1 MSVYAK
7 SVLQPFSIWRNIR
20 AKINKMWI
28 IRSVFWTNN
37 EIIQI
42 KSFSELLEYT
52 HETPVE
58 KNRIVLQYNSEYWI
72 TGSNSCSD
80 Q

>member
-1 MSVYAK
+1 MYVYAE
-7 SVLQPFSIWRNIR
+7 SVFQPFSIWRNIW

-42 KSFSELLEYT
+42 KSFSEPLEET

-72 TGSNSCSD
+72 TCSNSCSD